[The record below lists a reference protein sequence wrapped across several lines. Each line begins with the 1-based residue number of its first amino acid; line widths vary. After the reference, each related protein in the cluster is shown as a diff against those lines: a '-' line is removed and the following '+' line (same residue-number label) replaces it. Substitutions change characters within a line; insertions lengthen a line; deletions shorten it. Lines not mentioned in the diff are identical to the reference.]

1 MKRRLRTAGLVAGL
15 IVVVAAGVGWW
26 YASTHPAAWQQILGE
41 LPLPASDDGPL
52 VASGFVEA
60 EEIDLAPELG
70 GRLTARFVAEGD
82 DVEAGETLFRF
93 DGTLIQAQIEAAQAE
108 VEVAQAELAQIEAGA
123 RPAQIRQAEAALA
136 QAEVAREGT
145 YQAWQDARAIREN
158 PQELDARIV
167 QARAQV
173 AAAEAAVARASA
185 LKDAATLA
193 KENFYDAQDAIDEA
207 QEQWAEIPKAVRPPK
222 PQLDTQL
229 SFHLIPN
236 QYWQAWV
243 NLNAA
248 TARLEGARR
257 TLRDLYTMRENPQD
271 LDAQV
276 IEAKGR
282 YETAQAG
289 VERAQAN
296 LDGLRE
302 GASEEEI
309 AALEARVSQ
318 TQAGLRTLLR
328 QREKLTI
335 TAPVGGLVLDLAIQ
349 EGELAA
355 PGSPLLT
362 LGTLDD
368 AKLTVYVPE
377 ARLGEVDLGQ
387 TVDVRVDSFPDR
399 AFQGEVIAIASE
411 YEFTPRNVQ
420 TKEERVHMV
429 FGVRIR
435 VPNPDHAL
443 KPGVPA
449 DAYFAGGL
457 SGGEEE

>member
-1 MKRRLRTAGLVAGL
+1 MKKRLRTAGLVAGL
-15 IVVVAAGVGWW
+15 IMIIAAGVGWW
-26 YASTHPAAWQQILGE
+26 YANTHPEAWQQILGE
-41 LPLPASDDGPL
+41 LPLPASEEGPL
-52 VASGFVEA
+52 VASGFIEA
-60 EEIDLAPELG
+60 EEVDLAPELG
-70 GRLTARFVAEGD
+70 GRLVAYLVAEGD
-82 DVEAGETLFRF
+82 DVEAGKTLFRF
-93 DGTLIQAQIEAAQAE
+93 DDTLIQAQIETAQAE
-108 VEVAQAELAQIEAGA
+108 VAVAQAELAQVEAGA
-123 RPAQIRQAEAALA
+123 QQAQIQQAEAALA
-136 QAEVAREGT
+136 QAEVVRDGA
-145 YQAWQDARAIREN
+145 YQAWQDAVAIREN

-173 AAAEAAVARASA
+173 AAAEAAVARANA

-193 KENFYDAQDAIDEA
+193 RENFYDAQDAIAEA

-222 PQLDTQL
+222 PELDTQL

-248 TARLEGARR
+248 TARLAGARR
-257 TLRDLYTMRENPQD
+257 TLRDLYAMRENPQD

-282 YETAQAG
+282 YESAQAG

-302 GASEEEI
+302 GASEQEI
-309 AALEARVSQ
+309 AALEARVAQ
-318 TQAGLRTLLR
+318 TQAGLRTLIR

-335 TAPVGGLVLDLAIQ
+335 TAPVGGLVLDLAIH

-362 LGTLDD
+362 LGTLDEVE
-368 AKLTVYVPE
+368 LTVYVPGT
-377 ARLGEVDLGQ
+377 RLGEVDLGQ
-387 TVDVRVDSFPDR
+387 TVDVQVDSFPDR
-399 AFQGEVIAIASE
+399 TFQGEIIAIASE
-411 YEFTPRNVQ
+411 HEFTPRNVQ

-429 FGVRIR
+429 FGVHIR

-457 SGGEEE
+457 SGGKEE